1 MGHLAWHVQC
11 TRRPLRMSLTVSA
24 AADATALAVA
34 LSCLRLGPDAR
45 AARLLKDLSG
55 GRAPGDDW
63 LSRLA
68 ERLGVGEADRPAL
81 VARARAGARMALAR
95 AAAAKLDVLPYFAS
109 GYPAALHTIA
119 DPPIVLWTSGDP
131 NTFNPDTVAI
141 VGSRRATPA
150 GLEVARS
157 LASDLAAEGL
167 VIVSGMARGVDAAA
181 HQGALEGGGRTVAV
195 LGCGVDVVY
204 PPEHAP
210 LAARIR
216 SSGIV
221 ISELPPG
228 MPPLAHHFPLRNRII
243 SGLARAVVVIEAS
256 DKSGSL
262 ITARAALDQNRDVL
276 AVPGSV
282 ASGRSR
288 GCHALI
294 KDGARLVETVEDV
307 LQELK
312 WQRRGVLAVKR
323 CNLLDLSEL
332 ELVMDAG
339 EPFSVDD
346 LAFRTSRLTSD
357 LLAELGDL
365 ELLGRV
371 VRVEGG
377 RFVRLDGPAIDR

>member
-1 MGHLAWHVQC
+1 MAP
-11 TRRPLRMSLTVSA
+11 TTPAPRFDP
-24 AADATALAVA
+24 TALAVA
-34 LSCLRLGPDAR
+34 LSCLRIGPDAR
-45 AARLLKDLSG
+45 AARFLKDMAA
-55 GRAPGDDW
+55 GRAPDGDDW
-63 LSRLA
+63 LVRLA
-68 ERLGVGEADRPAL
+68 ERLGGSDAERPAL
-81 VARARAGARMALAR
+81 VTQARARARAALAR
-95 AAAAKLDVLPYFAS
+95 AAEGKLGVLPYFQPD
-109 GYPAALHTIA
+109 YPAALQTIA
-119 DPPIVLWTSGDP
+119 DPPIVLWTTGDSA
-131 NTFNPDTVAI
+131 TFSPDTVAI

-150 GLEVARS
+150 GLDVARR
-157 LASDLAAEGL
+157 LASDLAASGL

-181 HQGALEGGGRTVAV
+181 HRGAIEAGGRTVAV

-204 PPEHAP
+204 PPEHAS

-216 SSGIV
+216 ESGV
-221 ISELPPG
+221 VVSELPPG
-228 MPPLAHHFPLRNRII
+228 MPPFAHHFPLRNRII

-307 LQELK
+307 LQELR
-312 WQRRGVLAVKR
+312 WPQPATPAVKP

-332 ELVMDAG
+332 ESVMDVG
-339 EPFSVDD
+339 EPYSVDD
-346 LAFRTSRLTSD
+346 LSSRTGRGTSL
-357 LLAELGDL
+357 LLAELGSM
-365 ELLGRV
+365 ELAGRV
-371 VRVEGG
+371 TRIEGG

>member
-1 MGHLAWHVQC
+1 MA
-11 TRRPLRMSLTVSA
+11 LTTVDVRTDPSA
-24 AADATALAVA
+24 VAVA
-34 LSCLRLGPDAR
+34 LSCLRLGPDAK
-45 AARLLKDLSG
+45 AARLLWDMLA
-55 GRAPGDDW
+55 GRAPDGDDC
-63 LSRLA
+63 LFRLA
-68 ERLGVGEADRPAL
+68 ERLEGAEDACHAL
-81 VARARAGARMALAR
+81 VAKARVRARAALAR
-95 AAAAKLDVLPYFAS
+95 AAAGNLSLLPYFAP

-119 DPPIVLWTSGDP
+119 DPPIVLWATGDP
-131 NTFNPDTVAI
+131 STFHPDTVAI

-150 GLEVARS
+150 GLDIARR
-157 LASDLAAEGL
+157 LAADLAAEGL
-167 VIVSGMARGVDAAA
+167 VVVSGMARGVDAAA
-181 HQGALEGGGRTVAV
+181 HVGALEGGGRTVAV

-204 PPEHAP
+204 PPEHAA

-216 SSGIV
+216 NSGIV

-228 MPPLAHHFPLRNRII
+228 MPPYAHHFPLRNRII

-282 ASGRSR
+282 GSGRSK

-294 KDGARLVETVEDV
+294 KDGAHLVETVEDI

-312 WQRRGVLAVKR
+312 WPEKNSRVVKR
-323 CNLLDLSEL
+323 RNSLDLSEL
-332 ELVMDAG
+332 ERTMDAG
-339 EPFSVDD
+339 EPYSVDD
-346 LAFRTSRLTSD
+346 LASRTGRLTSD
-357 LLAELGDL
+357 LLAELGAL

-371 VRVEGG
+371 ARMEGG